1 MTAAERRLFYGWR
14 IVAASFV
21 ILFITVGV
29 GIYAPPVFLIPLQEH
44 FGWSRAAIAAGP
56 GIAALMSGLLS
67 PLVGAWIDR
76 YGARRVMSIGAAVM
90 GGAFLLLGFV
100 NALWQFYAV
109 NAIAAVGVT
118 CVAWIPTQTLI
129 STWFER
135 RRGLAMGIT
144 LAGIGF
150 GGLAIAPLGSALIGW
165 AGWRIAYA
173 TLGSM
178 ILLIVVTLA
187 VTVVRSR
194 PADLGLLPDGDPV
207 ASPGTAPA
215 PDQATEAAEEL
226 PGLELAGAFKTS
238 ALWMLVV
245 CHFLWVFAG
254 LSIVA
259 HVHAFLT
266 DEGFSSDAAA
276 WALGLAIGVSVV
288 GRVLFG
294 LLADALPKKYVLA
307 LAFVVEA
314 AAPLALLSI
323 HWVGALPAFVIAFG
337 LGIGGGAV
345 LVPLLVGDCFGLRS
359 FGKILGVVM
368 IPGALGAAIGPVLT
382 GRIFDVT
389 GSYALGFALHLAA
402 FLIAAALIC
411 FLRRPAFDRISTQG
425 GLP

>member
-1 MTAAERRLFYGWR
+1 MTAAERQWFYGWR
-14 IVAASFV
+14 IVGASFV
-21 ILFITVGV
+21 ILFVTVGI
-29 GIYAPPVFLIPLQEH
+29 GIYAPPVFLVPLQEH

-67 PLVGAWIDR
+67 PLVGAWIDSS
-76 YGARRVMSIGAAVM
+76 GARRVMTIGAVVM
-90 GGAFLLLGFV
+90 GGAFVLLGFV

-118 CVAWIPTQTLI
+118 CVAWIPTQTVV
-129 STWFER
+129 SNWFER
-135 RRGLAMGIT
+135 RRGLAMGIA

-150 GGLAIAPLGSALIGW
+150 GGLAIAPLGNVLIGW
-165 AGWRIAYA
+165 AGWRLAYA

-178 ILLIVVTLA
+178 ILLIVVTLT
-187 VTVVRSR
+187 VTVIRSR
-194 PADLGLLPDGDPV
+194 PEEMGLLPDGDPV
-207 ASPGTAPA
+207 ASPGR
-215 PDQATEAAEEL
+215 ATGSPPKL
-226 PGLELAGAFKTS
+226 PGLELAGAFRTS
-238 ALWMLVV
+238 TLWMLVV

-266 DEGFSSDAAA
+266 DVGFSSEVAA

-288 GRVLFG
+288 GRVVFG
-294 LLADALPKKYVLA
+294 LLADALPKKYVMALA
-307 LAFVVEA
+307 LVVES
-314 AAPLALLSI
+314 AAPLCLLSI
-323 HWVGALPAFVIAFG
+323 HWFAALPAFVIAFG

-345 LVPLLVGDCFGLRS
+345 LVPLLVGECFGLRS

-402 FLIAAALIC
+402 FLISAALLC
-411 FLRRPAFDRISTQG
+411 FLRRPALDRISTPG